1 MALLPSGLH
10 QEKQRAKQTGKM
22 NKKIAY
28 FTGCTANYIEP
39 EVGIA
44 TILVLERNG
53 FRVVFPK
60 QNCCAVP
67 QLFYGNLQSFFRHSE
82 ANVRSLAEVGCD
94 IVTACTSCA
103 LAIKRDYP
111 RLLKSQEAKAVAAR
125 TYDIMEYLVMLN
137 AGNLLNTAFHPVSH
151 NLAYH
156 APCHL
161 RTLGQELISHRLE
174 LLRLIP
180 GTFVTWVDRGCCGM
194 AGTFGVKRSNYD
206 MSTTIGWALFEE
218 IKRLAPDLV
227 ITECPGCKMQ
237 IGQGTGITVTHPI
250 LIVKEAYGL

>member
-1 MALLPSGLH
+1 MD
-10 QEKQRAKQTGKM
+10 
-22 NKKIAY
+22 KKIAY
-28 FTGCTANYIEP
+28 FAGCTANYIEP
-39 EVGIA
+39 EVGMA
-44 TILVLERNG
+44 TILVLEKNG
-53 FRVVFPK
+53 FRLALPK
-60 QNCCAVP
+60 QNCCAIP
-67 QLFYGNLQSFFRHSE
+67 QLFYGNLHSFFRHAE
-82 ANVRSLAEVGCD
+82 ANVRSLAEADCD

-125 TYDIMEYLVMLN
+125 TYDIMEYLAMLN
-137 AGNLLNTAFHPVSH
+137 TGSILNTAFHPVSL

-161 RTLGQELISHRLE
+161 KTLGQELIESRLKMMK
-174 LLRLIP
+174 LIT
-180 GTFVTWVDRGCCGM
+180 GTPVTWVDKGCCGM
-194 AGTFGVKRSNYD
+194 AGTFGVKRSNYA
-206 MSTTIGWALFEE
+206 MSTTIGRALFEE

-237 IGQGTGITVTHPI
+237 IGQGTGIAVTHPI

>member
-1 MALLPSGLH
+1 M
-10 QEKQRAKQTGKM
+10 KTV
-22 NKKIAY
+22 KKVAY
-28 FTGCTANYIEP
+28 FAGCAANYIEP
-39 EVGIA
+39 EVGMA
-44 TILVLERNG
+44 TILVLEKNG
-53 FRVVFPK
+53 FHSVFPK

-67 QLFYGNLQSFFRHSE
+67 QLAYGNRRSFFRHAE

-111 RLLKSQEAKAVAAR
+111 RLLNSQEARAVAAR
-125 TYDIMEYLVMLN
+125 TCDIMEYLVRLRTNN
-137 AGNLLNTAFHPVSH
+137 ALNTDFRPMKL
-151 NLAYH
+151 NILYH

-161 RTLGQELISHRLE
+161 RVLGAELIESRLK
-174 LLRLIP
+174 LIRLIP
-180 GTFVTWVDRGCCGM
+180 GISVTWVDRGCCGM
-194 AGTFGVKRSNYD
+194 AGTFGVKRSNYA
-206 MSTTIGWALFEE
+206 MSTTIGRALFEE
-218 IKRLAPDLV
+218 IKRLAPDIV